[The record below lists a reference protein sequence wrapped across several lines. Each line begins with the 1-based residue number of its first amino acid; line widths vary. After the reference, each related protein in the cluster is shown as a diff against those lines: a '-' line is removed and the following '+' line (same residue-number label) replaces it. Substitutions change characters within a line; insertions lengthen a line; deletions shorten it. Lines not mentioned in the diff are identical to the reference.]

1 MDQAEDRRGAE
12 AVLRLMKGA
21 EPQSAEELAAK
32 AGMSPV
38 GMRLHLND
46 LAAKGLVRFSEHRE
60 RAGRPLRR
68 WSLTDAAGA
77 NFPDAH
83 GVLAVELL
91 ASVKEIYGK
100 QALQKIVARREK
112 DMLARYRAAISPSMP
127 VAKRVATLAKLRS
140 EEGYMAE
147 SRKTARGVLLI
158 ENHCPICA
166 AAAACQKFCR
176 SELRVFQQSL
186 GDDVTVERTD
196 HVLAGARRCAYL
208 VAKRS

>member
-1 MDQAEDRRGAE
+1 MGAQDRRGSE

-21 EPQSAEELAAK
+21 EPLTAEELAAR
-32 AGMSPV
+32 AGMSSA
-38 GMRLHLND
+38 GMRLHLNE
-46 LAAKGLVRFSEHRE
+46 LAAKGFVRFSEHRE

-68 WSLTDAAGA
+68 WSLTDAAGVA
-77 NFPDAH
+77 FPDAH
-83 GVLAVELL
+83 EALAVELI

-100 QALQKIVARREK
+100 AALQKLIARREK
-112 DMLARYRAAISPSMP
+112 EMLARYRAAISPSMP
-127 VAKRVATLAKLRS
+127 IAKRVATLAQLRS

-147 SRKTARGVLLI
+147 SRKTSRGVLLI

-186 GDDVTVERTD
+186 GDDVAVERTD

-208 VAKRS
+208 VSKRA